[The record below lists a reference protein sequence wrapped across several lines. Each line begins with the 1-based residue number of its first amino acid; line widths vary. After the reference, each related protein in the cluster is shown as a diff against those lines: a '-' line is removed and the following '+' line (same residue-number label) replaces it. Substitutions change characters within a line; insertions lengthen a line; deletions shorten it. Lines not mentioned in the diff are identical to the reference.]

1 VKRFRVPHE
10 DEARERAW
18 QVIRAAF
25 AHREPVAW
33 PRRHARPLVAT
44 AVVAA
49 AVGAALS
56 PPGRSVI
63 DSLREAVGVEHAKTE
78 LFSLPTR
85 GRLLVEAP
93 PSGVWVVH
101 PDGSKRL
108 LPGYREASWSPHGL
122 YLVATKRNEL
132 VTLEDDGNVHW
143 KLARRDVRFP
153 RWGGTM
159 TDTRIAYVCRRCP
172 GVVSAIRAVGGD
184 GRGDRWVTKGF
195 FPIAPAWRPGPGHV
209 LAVAHTDGR
218 IRLWGTDTRALV
230 ATSRKIE
237 RPLQLAWRSDG
248 AFLYALTRLRLYL
261 FDPHARLTAIF
272 RIRQWFP
279 GTVVTGLAVAPH
291 GTAVALLLR
300 RRGRSQVVVFKN
312 GFHRVFSGAGHFT
325 RLEWSPDGRWL
336 LVAWKEPNQWLF
348 IRSTKVQTIRAVSGI
363 TSQFD
368 SSTFPSLAGWCCA
381 R

>member
-1 VKRFRVPHE
+1 MKRFRVPHE

-63 DSLREAVGVEHAKTE
+63 DSLREAVRVEHAKTE

-218 IRLWGTDTRALV
+218 IRLWAADTRALL
-230 ATSRKIE
+230 ATSRMIAPPIE
-237 RPLQLAWRSDG
+237 LAWSSDG
-248 AFLYALTRLRLYL
+248 SRLYALSRFALYVL
-261 FDPHARLTAIF
+261 DAGAHL
-272 RIRQWFP
+272 
-279 GTVVTGLAVAPH
+279 LAVHRFPDHIIASALAIPPR
-291 GTAVALLLR
+291 GAAVALILHR
-300 RRGRSQVVVFKN
+300 QGRSEVGVL
-312 GFHRVFSGAGHFT
+312 HRTYRRIFSGAGHFT